1 MRTNAVGEESGVT
14 EVEIFGAVYNVR
26 GRDDS
31 GYLQELATLVDG
43 KMREVS
49 ERMHTVDTAKIAI
62 LAALNIADELQRCRE
77 RHEGE
82 RVEIREKVSALAG
95 ELTAAL
101 ES

>member
-1 MRTNAVGEESGVT
+1 VDGAEAGVT
-14 EVEIFGAVYNVR
+14 EVEIFGAVYHVR

-43 KMREVS
+43 KMREVA
-49 ERMHTVDTAKIAI
+49 ERVRTVDTAKIAI
-62 LAALNIADELQRCRE
+62 LAALNIADELHQCRQ

-82 RVEIREKVSALAG
+82 RDEIRERVTALAG
-95 ELTAAL
+95 ELAAAL